1 MSALR
6 AAFVAVAMLAL
17 FGCAEAPRTYQGWVE
32 ANLIFVAPDETG
44 RVETLSAREGD
55 KVEKGAPLFTV
66 DEDLQRADLRMNEAL
81 VENAQQ
87 AFDRA
92 KLLLKTQAGT
102 QKTYD
107 DAEAALR
114 TAQARLNSAQTRLIR
129 RKMASPVSGTVEQ
142 VYFRPGEMVPAGRPV
157 LAILPP
163 GNLKLRF
170 FVPEAVL
177 PQIAYGERVTVHC
190 DGCADD
196 ITAKVSFISRTAEYT
211 PPVIYSL
218 QERSKLVFLVEAFP
232 DDPSRLRVG
241 QPIDVALGASA
252 EPRARAA
259 QRGGDSVP
267 AQTEGR
273 APDQGLGSWLRNWA
287 LSLLGG
293 NSKPST
299 NRN

>member
-1 MSALR
+1 
-6 AAFVAVAMLAL
+6 
-17 FGCAEAPRTYQGWVE
+17 
-32 ANLIFVAPDETG
+32 
-44 RVETLSAREGD
+44 
-55 KVEKGAPLFTV
+55 
-66 DEDLQRADLRMNEAL
+66 
-81 VENAQQ
+81 
-87 AFDRA
+87 
-92 KLLLKTQAGT
+92 
-102 QKTYD
+102 
-107 DAEAALR
+107 
-114 TAQARLNSAQTRLIR
+114 
-129 RKMASPVSGTVEQ
+129 
-142 VYFRPGEMVPAGRPV
+142 V

-177 PQIAYGERVTVHC
+177 PQLAHGERVTVHC

-196 ITAKVSFISRTAEYT
+196 ISAKVSFISRTAEYT

-218 QERSKLVFLVEAFP
+218 QERSKLVFLIEAFP
-232 DDPSRLRVG
+232 DDPSQLRVG

-259 QRGGDSVP
+259 QRGGGESVP